1 MKPSEHWLQLVA
13 KTMSNRSC
21 GHVEAWKI
29 TADAYPAAAILM
41 SASGRSRQTV
51 RFFNSR
57 EAAKV
62 TPQKAKAKKEF
73 YQFVNAKEEAGM
85 YPTAAYNAAAR
96 AHPDLVSAMT
106 GAGDVQF
113 LNDVG
118 GDIIPAGSP
127 RHYALF
133 RLPMTTTQ
141 EQWEAAYKG
150 NGSIMAPFNPAKVF
164 AALVELAQKKSTS
177 LSYNDAITRC
187 KTDYPDLWDSVE
199 LLSKEPV

>member
-73 YQFVNAKEEAGM
+73 YQFVNAKEEAGITPQQPIM
-85 YPTAAYNAAAR
+85 RRRAR
-96 AHPDLVSAMT
+96 IL
-106 GAGDVQF
+106 
-113 LNDVG
+113 
-118 GDIIPAGSP
+118 IW
-127 RHYALF
+127 F
-133 RLPMTTTQ
+133 RQ
-141 EQWEAAYKG
+141 
-150 NGSIMAPFNPAKVF
+150 
-164 AALVELAQKKSTS
+164 
-177 LSYNDAITRC
+177 
-187 KTDYPDLWDSVE
+187 
-199 LLSKEPV
+199 